1 MVKVTFRYFY
11 LRYVFK
17 SIFGKVKFSLNYNIG
32 FIFIL
37 ELIKRQ
43 QVVYFEFEVI
53 ISDRKV
59 FIRVLVK
66 VVSVN
71 INFFE
76 FIQTAYKVFFDENV
90 FVGIIVMSVSVVD
103 FDEGENGYVIYSIVN
118 LNYVSFVINY
128 FIGVVSILENLDY
141 EFMFRVYILR
151 IRALDWGLL
160 YRREVEV
167 FVIFI
172 FNNLNDNIFLFEKIN
187 CEGIIFR
194 DFGVG
199 E

>member
-1 MVKVTFRYFY
+1 MVKVTFCYFY

>member
-76 FIQTAYKVFFDENV
+76 FIETAYKVFFDENV